1 MQLLSSVCLGV
12 CGVDPNLKDTAETA
26 ERYSENKLSTLKL
39 YTFIPWTYSTPS
51 TFFELRTVFLSG
63 LEFLSPYEQVLNANL
78 SLQTKCQDMGHEQIL
93 SEIFT
98 AKNCYK

>member
-12 CGVDPNLKDTAETA
+12 CGVDPNLKDTAGTA

-39 YTFIPWTYSTPS
+39 DILYTFN
-51 TFFELRTVFLSG
+51 FFWAKNCYFLSG
-63 LEFLSPYEQVLNANL
+63 LEFFSPYEQVLNANL